1 MNPTPAY
8 ELSAKLDWLNA
19 EPQRIEAHRGRVVVL
34 LFWSASSVYCHN
46 ILHDLAGIQRKW
58 PDAVSVLAIHH
69 PKFNAEQDA
78 KLMAESL
85 TRLDIGFPVANDREW
100 IAWQHYNAN
109 SWPFMVLIDGKGW
122 HVADFVGDD
131 QTSAIESRIAAMLES
146 AAPSGP
152 KPGQL
157 KAKARSKVFSTLN
170 APSGLAV
177 ANGLLYIADAGH
189 HRVLECALDGRIIRE
204 FGNGVP
210 LFLDGS
216 AADSSFHRPSALA
229 AHREHIYVADTGNHA
244 VRRLNL
250 LHGSVDTLLGDG
262 RPGLLPAE
270 SSVEDAAIRL
280 NNPYGL
286 CIHHDSLIVAD
297 SGNNR
302 LGMLN
307 LGNRQFTNL
316 VGGGAFG
323 LLDGVGERARLA
335 HPLGLAGTQ
344 NFLYMV
350 EGAASS
356 LRTVAVPEGRVNT
369 LIGHGLFQYGN
380 ADGNRQNAAMQH
392 PTGVVVDESRGMAW
406 IADAYNRKVR
416 SFSLNNSQ
424 LSTLALMQNLVRPS
438 ALALDA
444 ESLWIADSAGN
455 NIYRYFFESEYL
467 SRINIHSA

>member
-19 EPQRIEAHRGRVVVL
+19 EPQRIAAHRGRIVVL

-46 ILHDLAGIQRKW
+46 ILHDLAAIQRKW

-78 KLMAESL
+78 KLMAEAL

-100 IAWQHYNAN
+100 TAWQHYNAH
-109 SWPFMVLIDGKGW
+109 SWPFMVLIDGKGR

-131 QTSAIESRIAAMLES
+131 QTAAMESRIAEMVES

-152 KPGQL
+152 KPAQL
-157 KAKARSKVFSTLN
+157 KAKPRSKVFSTLN
-170 APSGLAV
+170 APSGLV
-177 ANGLLYIADAGH
+177 IANGLLYIADAGH

-210 LFLDGS
+210 LFLDGA

-229 AHREHIYVADTGNHA
+229 VHRDHVYVADTGNHA
-244 VRRLNL
+244 VRRLSL

-262 RPGLLPAE
+262 HPGLLSADGGLE
-270 SSVEDAAIRL
+270 VAAVRL
-280 NNPYGL
+280 NNPFGL
-286 CIHHDSLIVAD
+286 CIHQDSLIVAD

-316 VGGGAFG
+316 VGGSAFG
-323 LLDGVGERARLA
+323 MVDGVGERARLA

-350 EGAASS
+350 EGTSSS

-369 LIGHGLFQYGN
+369 LIGHGLYQFGN
-380 ADGNRQNAAMQH
+380 ADGTRQNAALQH
-392 PTGVVVDESRGMAW
+392 PTGVVIDETRGTAW
-406 IADAYNRKVR
+406 IADAYNRKIR
-416 SFSLNNSQ
+416 SYSLNSGQ
-424 LSTLALMQNLVRPS
+424 LSTLTLMQNLIRPS

-455 NIYRYFFESEYL
+455 HVYRYFFESEYL
-467 SRINIHSA
+467 SRITIHAA

>member
-1 MNPTPAY
+1 MSLAPAY
-8 ELSAKLDWLNA
+8 ELSDKLDWLNA
-19 EPQRIEAHRGRVVVL
+19 EPQRIAAHRGRIVIL

-46 ILHDLAGIQRKW
+46 ILHDLAQIQRKW
-58 PDAVSVLAIHH
+58 PDSVSVLAIHL

-78 KLMAESL
+78 KLLGEAV

-100 IAWQHYNAN
+100 ITWQHYAAH
-109 SWPFMVLIDGKGW
+109 SWPGMALIDGKGR

-131 QTSAIESRIAAMLES
+131 QTAALEARISSMLES
-146 AAPSGP
+146 SVSAAP
-152 KPGQL
+152 KPGTL

-170 APSGLAV
+170 APSGLAI

-189 HRVLECALDGRIIRE
+189 HRILECAIDGRIIRE

-216 AADSSFHRPSALA
+216 AADSSFHRPTALA
-229 AHREHIYVADTGNHA
+229 VFREHVYVADTGNHA
-244 VRRLNL
+244 VRRLSL

-262 RPGLLPAE
+262 RPGFHVAE
-270 SSVEDAAIRL
+270 SGHEAAAVRL
-280 NNPYGL
+280 NNPSGL
-286 CIHHDSLIVAD
+286 CIHQDSLIVAD
-297 SGNNR
+297 TGNNR
-302 LGMLN
+302 LGIFN
-307 LGNRQFTNL
+307 LSNPQFQNL

-323 LLDGVGERARLA
+323 LLDGVGDRARLA
-335 HPLGLAGTQ
+335 HPLGLAGSQ

-350 EGAASS
+350 EGTASA

-369 LIGHGLFQYGN
+369 LIGHGLYQFGN
-380 ADGNRQNAAMQH
+380 ADGTRQAAAMQH
-392 PTGVVVDESRGMAW
+392 PTGVVVDEARGTAW

-416 SFSLNNSQ
+416 SYHLKSNQ
-424 LSTLALMQNLVRPS
+424 LSTIGLMQNLVRPS

-455 NIYRYFFESEYL
+455 HVYRYFFESEYL

>member
-1 MNPTPAY
+1 MSLAPAY
-8 ELSAKLDWLNA
+8 ELSDKLDWLNA
-19 EPQRIEAHRGRVVVL
+19 EPQRIAAHRGRIVIL

-46 ILHDLAGIQRKW
+46 ILHDLAQIQRKW
-58 PDAVSVLAIHH
+58 PDAVSVLAIHL

-78 KLMAESL
+78 KLLGEAV

-100 IAWQHYNAN
+100 ITWQHYAAH
-109 SWPFMVLIDGKGW
+109 SWPGMALIDGKGR

-131 QTSAIESRIAAMLES
+131 QTAALEARISSMLES
-146 AAPSGP
+146 SVSAAP
-152 KPGQL
+152 KPGTL

-170 APSGLAV
+170 APSGLAI

-189 HRVLECALDGRIIRE
+189 HRILECAIDGRIIRE

-216 AADSSFHRPSALA
+216 AADSSFHRPTALA
-229 AHREHIYVADTGNHA
+229 VFREHVYVADTGNHA
-244 VRRLNL
+244 VRRLSL

-262 RPGLLPAE
+262 RPGFHVAE
-270 SSVEDAAIRL
+270 SGHEAAAVRL
-280 NNPYGL
+280 NNPSGL
-286 CIHHDSLIVAD
+286 CIHQDSLIVAD
-297 SGNNR
+297 TGNNR
-302 LGMLN
+302 LGIFN
-307 LGNRQFTNL
+307 LSNPQFQNL

-323 LLDGVGERARLA
+323 LLDGVGDRARLA
-335 HPLGLAGTQ
+335 HPLGLAGSQ

-350 EGAASS
+350 EGTASA

-369 LIGHGLFQYGN
+369 LIGHGLYQFGN
-380 ADGNRQNAAMQH
+380 ADGTRQAAAMQH
-392 PTGVVVDESRGMAW
+392 PTGVVVDEARGTAW

-416 SFSLNNSQ
+416 SYHLKSNQ
-424 LSTLALMQNLVRPS
+424 LSTIGLMQNLVRPS

-455 NIYRYFFESEYL
+455 HVYRYFFESEYL

>member
-1 MNPTPAY
+1 MSPTPAY
-8 ELSAKLDWLNA
+8 ELSIKLDWLNA
-19 EPQRIEAHRGRVVVL
+19 EAQRIASHRGRIVIL
-34 LFWSASSVYCHN
+34 AFWSASSVYCHN
-46 ILHDLAGIQRKW
+46 ILHDLAEIQRKW
-58 PDAVSVLAIHH
+58 PDAVSVLAVHL

-78 KLMAESL
+78 KLLSEAVM
-85 TRLDIGFPVANDREW
+85 RLDIGFPVANDREW
-100 IAWQHYNAN
+100 VTWQHYAAH
-109 SWPFMVLIDGKGW
+109 SWPCMVVIDGKGQ

-131 QTSAIESRIAAMLES
+131 QTSALDARISAMLES
-146 AAPSGP
+146 AAPAGP
-152 KPGQL
+152 KPGPL
-157 KAKARSKVFSTLN
+157 KAKPRSKVFSTLN
-170 APSGLAV
+170 APSGLAI

-216 AADSSFHRPSALA
+216 AGDSSFHRPTALA
-229 AHREHIYVADTGNHA
+229 VFRDHVYVADTGNHA
-244 VRRLNL
+244 VRRLSL

-262 RPGLLPAE
+262 RPGFYDE
-270 SSVEDAAIRL
+270 SSGHEAASVRL
-280 NNPYGL
+280 NNPSGL
-286 CIHHDSLIVAD
+286 CIHQDSLIVAD

-307 LGNRQFTNL
+307 LSNRHYVNL
-316 VGGGAFG
+316 VGGGGFG
-323 LLDGVGERARLA
+323 LLDGVGDRARLA

-350 EGAASS
+350 EGAASA

-369 LIGHGLFQYGN
+369 LIGHGLYQFGN
-380 ADGNRQNAAMQH
+380 ADGTRQIAAMQH
-392 PTGVVVDESRGMAW
+392 PTGVVVDEARGMAW

-416 SFSLNNSQ
+416 SYHLKNNLLTTVS
-424 LSTLALMQNLVRPS
+424 LMQNLVRPT

-455 NIYRYFFESEYL
+455 HIYRYFFESEYL

>member
-1 MNPTPAY
+1 MSPTPAY
-8 ELSAKLDWLNA
+8 ELSDKLDWLNA
-19 EPQRIEAHRGRVVVL
+19 EPQRIAAHRGRIVIL

-46 ILHDLAGIQRKW
+46 ILHDLAQIQRRW
-58 PDAVSVLAIHH
+58 PDAVSVLAIHL

-78 KLMAESL
+78 KLLGEAV

-100 IAWQHYNAN
+100 ITWQHYAAH
-109 SWPFMVLIDGKGW
+109 SWPSMVLIDGKGR

-131 QTSAIESRIAAMLES
+131 QTAALETRISAMLES
-146 AAPSGP
+146 ATPAGS
-152 KPGQL
+152 KPGAL

-170 APSGLAV
+170 APSGLAI
-177 ANGLLYIADAGH
+177 AKGLLYIADAGH
-189 HRVLECALDGRIIRE
+189 HRILECALDGRIIRE

-216 AADSSFHRPSALA
+216 AADSSFHRPTALTVF
-229 AHREHIYVADTGNHA
+229 REHVYVADTGNHA
-244 VRRLNL
+244 VRRLSL

-262 RPGLLPAE
+262 RPGFHVADSGHE
-270 SSVEDAAIRL
+270 VAAVRL
-280 NNPYGL
+280 NNPSGL
-286 CIHHDSLIVAD
+286 CIHQDSLIVAD

-302 LGMLN
+302 LGILN
-307 LGNRQFTNL
+307 LSNPQFINL

-323 LLDGVGERARLA
+323 LLDGVGDRARLA

-350 EGAASS
+350 EGTASA

-369 LIGHGLFQYGN
+369 LIGHGLYQFGN
-380 ADGNRQNAAMQH
+380 ADGTRQAGAMQH
-392 PTGVVVDESRGMAW
+392 PTGVVVDEARGMAW

-416 SFSLNNSQ
+416 SYHLKNNL
-424 LSTLALMQNLVRPS
+424 LSTVSLMQNLLRPS

-455 NIYRYFFESEYL
+455 HIYRYFFESEYL